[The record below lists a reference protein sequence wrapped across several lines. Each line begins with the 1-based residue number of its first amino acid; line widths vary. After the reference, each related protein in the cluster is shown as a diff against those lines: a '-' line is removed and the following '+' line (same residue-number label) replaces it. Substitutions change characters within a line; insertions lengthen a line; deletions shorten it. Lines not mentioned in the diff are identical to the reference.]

1 MSLSILF
8 EKSLKAQIVNI
19 LLSGNSRTAEQIFIE
34 LKKKSLS
41 FTKRGVYKALNELLN
56 QKFILKYNA
65 NYEISPEWISLL
77 SNDATKAI
85 KSLLERNLIGINVR
99 ELKALC
105 DCGKGYA
112 EGFCSICNESIC
124 SHCGFEELI
133 HDDCSST
140 CLSCNYG
147 HQEGICPK
155 CNKPICLKCGKKIWI
170 HEHQFCKKQDKQI
183 EIGILEVDHDC
194 WFANASENENEIVVL
209 NSFSDKQ
216 DKINNTH
223 SGILKISKENK
234 SKLINQ
240 IQKEKS
246 FKEIKPF
253 HQTDKY
259 SYLRTRALINKSV
272 DEFTKENR
280 SVLLNPILAIGGK
293 EQNLILSP
301 SQKEMKQLS
310 KMLRESG
317 GNARILKAGHFDI
330 RYIKDKEIK
339 RLIEIASKKEL
350 MEGIQR
356 VRLVQNMNR
365 LNF

>member
-8 EKSLKAQIVNI
+8 EKSLKAQIVSI

-34 LKKKSLS
+34 LKKKSSS
-41 FTKRGVYKALNELLN
+41 FTKRGIYKALNELLN

-124 SHCGFEELI
+124 S
-133 HDDCSST
+133 
-140 CLSCNYG
+140 N
-147 HQEGICPK
+147 
-155 CNKPICLKCGKKIWI
+155 CGKKIWI

-240 IQKEKS
+240 IQKE
-246 FKEIKPF
+246 
-253 HQTDKY
+253 
-259 SYLRTRALINKSV
+259 
-272 DEFTKENR
+272 
-280 SVLLNPILAIGGK
+280 
-293 EQNLILSP
+293 
-301 SQKEMKQLS
+301 
-310 KMLRESG
+310 
-317 GNARILKAGHFDI
+317 
-330 RYIKDKEIK
+330 
-339 RLIEIASKKEL
+339 
-350 MEGIQR
+350 
-356 VRLVQNMNR
+356 
-365 LNF
+365 

>member
-19 LLSGNSRTAEQIFIE
+19 LLSGNSRTSEQIFIE

-41 FTKRGVYKALNELLN
+41 FTKRGINKALHELYN
-56 QKFILKYNA
+56 QKLIIKYNT
-65 NYEISPEWISLL
+65 NYEISSEWLSLL
-77 SNDATKAI
+77 SNDTTKAI
-85 KSLLERNLIGINVR
+85 KDLLERNLIGINVK

-112 EGFCSICNESIC
+112 EGFCYTCNEPIC

-133 HDDCSST
+133 HNDCSST
-140 CLSCNYG
+140 CLSCKYG
-147 HQEGICPK
+147 HQEDICPK
-155 CNKPICLKCGKKIWI
+155 CNKPVCSKCGKKIWI

-183 EIGILEVDHDC
+183 EVGILEVDHDC
-194 WFANASENENEIVVL
+194 WFANASEKENEIVVL

-240 IQKEKS
+240 IQKEKG

-253 HQTDKY
+253 HRTDKSY
-259 SYLRTRALINKSV
+259 YLRTRALINKSV
-272 DEFTKENR
+272 DEFTKENK
-280 SVLLNPILAIGGK
+280 SVLLNPILAINGK
-293 EQNLILSP
+293 ERNLIISP
-301 SQKEMKQLS
+301 SQKEMRQLS

-317 GNARILKAGHFDI
+317 GKARVLKAGHFDI
-330 RYIKDKEIK
+330 KKIKDKQIQEF
-339 RLIEIASKKEL
+339 IEIASKKEL
-350 MEGIQR
+350 LEGIQR